1 MRLLKLSKQNHL
13 SAAAFDVFL
22 EEPATSNPLFG
33 LKNVIC
39 TPHLGASTT
48 EAQEKVS
55 FQIAEQIINYLKK
68 GAIVNALN
76 APPIDPKEAL
86 LLNPWIRLAKILGSF
101 VGQITR
107 CTYFRYRD

>member
-1 MRLLKLSKQNHL
+1 MKKGSILVNCARGGLVEEIAVAEAIKTKHL

-39 TPHLGASTT
+39 TPHLGASTA

-55 FQIAEQIINYLKK
+55 FQITEQIINYLK
-68 GAIVNALN
+68 N
-76 APPIDPKEAL
+76 
-86 LLNPWIRLAKILGSF
+86 
-101 VGQITR
+101 T
-107 CTYFRYRD
+107 